1 MADMFQRRTSIVRL
15 DRKSLGKSLGTIE
28 QFSRIEGLDAHGRSA
43 RIRFE

>member
-1 MADMFQRRTSIVRL
+1 MFQRRTSVVRL
-15 DRKSLGKSLGTIE
+15 DRASLAKSVATIE